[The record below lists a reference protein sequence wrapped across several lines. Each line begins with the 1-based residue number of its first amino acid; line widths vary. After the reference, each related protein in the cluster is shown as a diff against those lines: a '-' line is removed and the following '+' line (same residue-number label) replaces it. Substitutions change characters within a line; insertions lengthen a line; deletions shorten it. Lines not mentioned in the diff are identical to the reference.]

1 MASLR
6 ALTLKLQTALIMQG
20 RNISINQM
28 QSYSERRERMVTK
41 YVCNEKDAS
50 GKNRKLF
57 ESWQLADV
65 VKFLAAE
72 LESGGE

>member
-6 ALTLKLQTALIMQG
+6 ALASKLQTALIMKG
-20 RNISINQM
+20 RHISINQM
-28 QSYSERRERMVTK
+28 QTYSERQERMVTK
-41 YVCNEKDAS
+41 FVCNEKEN
-50 GKNRKLF
+50 GKNKKLF

>member
-1 MASLR
+1 
-6 ALTLKLQTALIMQG
+6 
-20 RNISINQM
+20 M
-28 QSYSERRERMVTK
+28 QSYSERQKRMVTK

-57 ESWQLADV
+57 ESWQLADI

>member
-1 MASLR
+1 M
-6 ALTLKLQTALIMQG
+6 QT
-20 RNISINQM
+20 
-28 QSYSERRERMVTK
+28 YSERQERMVTK
-41 YVCNEKDAS
+41 FVCNEKVN
-50 GKNRKLF
+50 GKNKKLF